1 MFVQLCP
8 IDPIS
13 SSTIG
18 ISRYSANSAT
28 TPLTTM
34 APNDGRRLPRRNGI
48 PPANPAVV
56 DERMAALTG
65 DEGKRHAK
73 RPPEQA
79 LRESRRRPP
88 VWARDMAPS

>member
-1 MFVQLCP
+1 M
-8 IDPIS
+8 
-13 SSTIG
+13 
-18 ISRYSANSAT
+18 
-28 TPLTTM
+28 
-34 APNDGRRLPRRNGI
+34 
-48 PPANPAVV
+48 V